1 MAHVFALKSLCK
13 QEHTCICTLFEM
25 KGFFP
30 PPRSSLSFFNSTL
43 SLQHGKYIL
52 FKLWKFEKL
61 SCKVITHHLY
71 SVEYFQCLLPFLSLL
86 SPARLFLEH
95 PGDRDPLGVFGNRF
109 QRCFDGAV
117 CLVEVVVDN
126 AEVKVVTISCLDFS
140 TLIARLLQL
149 FILWRKTDS
158 RAVNHRTSALTDF
171 SLFAASWVIHLLY
184 VHIVVLWA
192 IPTIS
197 VLVTT
202 PASAADWFRALSTS
216 NSGAWRNTM

>member
-1 MAHVFALKSLCK
+1 MSLLWSLYVNRNTHAYAHFLKWRVFFHLLVHLFPSSIPRFLCSTENISCLNHGNLRSYPVK
-13 QEHTCICTLFEM
+13 LLRIIYTQWNIFSACFLS
-25 KGFFP
+25 
-30 PPRSSLSFFNSTL
+30 SSLPPQSST
-43 SLQHGKYIL
+43 
-52 FKLWKFEKL
+52 
-61 SCKVITHHLY
+61 C
-71 SVEYFQCLLPFLSLL
+71 
-86 SPARLFLEH
+86 LFLEH

-140 TLIARLLQL
+140 TLIARPLQF

-184 VHIVVLWA
+184 VHMVVLWA

-202 PASAADWFRALSTS
+202 PASAADWFMALSTS